1 MKLQIKTLY
10 EATTEDIKN
19 TVNEYCEQS
28 DRVVD
33 VQFMQ
38 IFKED
43 RFEHVFSNMYVAF
56 IKENVDE

>member
-10 EATTEDIKN
+10 ETTIEDIKN

-38 IFKED
+38 TFYEN
-43 RFEHVFSNMYVAF
+43 RFEQVLPNMYVAF